1 MLKVLNDKRICK
13 SEIRINYFLKI
24 GMLLL
29 ALVLLIPGTL
39 AVDVNSSNKIV
50 APGQSFDLNVS
61 IDPLGTPIAGAQLNF
76 AFNKS
81 ILKIN
86 SVTEGNLFNQNG
98 AITFF
103 SGGNINNSAGTV
115 INIFNAII
123 GKYNVTTRGTF
134 IIINITATGSTGIS
148 GINLSNVKIS
158 DPSGYPVTFNMTNA
172 TVRINSPPVLT
183 AIGNKTVNEGQ
194 ALNFTISAVDPD
206 GSTLTFSASNLPT
219 GANFNPVTRTFQW
232 TPGYDQ
238 SGTYAKV
245 YFEVFDGLYTVYEN
259 ITITVNDVN
268 RAPALTLTP
277 ANGSTFNET
286 DTIQINITTND
297 PDNDPLTYFI
307 KINGIQVSTSL
318 GYIWT
323 TNYTSSGY
331 HTIQASVSDG
341 KTSVTQNSTI
351 YINNVYPRYDVN
363 ENGIVDIGDLV
374 TIGQHFNENTGIQ
387 YPRYDV
393 NKDSVVDIADI
404 TITAQHFG
412 EHT

>member
-194 ALNFTISAVDPD
+194 ALNFTLSAVDP
-206 GSTLTFSASNLPT
+206 
-219 GANFNPVTRTFQW
+219 
-232 TPGYDQ
+232 
-238 SGTYAKV
+238 
-245 YFEVFDGLYTVYEN
+245 
-259 ITITVNDVN
+259 
-268 RAPALTLTP
+268 
-277 ANGSTFNET
+277 
-286 DTIQINITTND
+286 
-297 PDNDPLTYFI
+297 
-307 KINGIQVSTSL
+307 
-318 GYIWT
+318 
-323 TNYTSSGY
+323 
-331 HTIQASVSDG
+331 DG